1 MQQLTEPLEVPA
13 WLTRSPSDPASSAPA
28 ALRALVERGRNQN
41 RLITALTLLRL
52 EARAQRGKA
61 VVELGGQTIALPT
74 KRQVDSA
81 LAAVKQA
88 EKKVRVTVAEP
99 FEKIQEILR
108 FSFSRPGRGIG
119 RIFDSGPPA
128 LKGAE
133 IPLEYDDLFLPLTE
147 LDEVLARVRIAVEH
161 VTLLMTRHTLRD
173 ELKAYLVA
181 YAYDFENNRY
191 CDKEVA
197 DLITAAIQDVRDP
210 NKQYTDDALK
220 EWRNDHKELIEKA
233 KRTAAYELSLA
244 GYVVEEKDGQIVRVT
259 PPRDGDT

>member
-1 MQQLTEPLEVPA
+1 MSYQLTEPLKEPA
-13 WLTRSPSDPASSAPA
+13 WLTRSLDARR

-41 RLITALTLLRL
+41 RLITALTLLHL

-81 LAAVKQA
+81 LAAVKRA

-108 FSFSRPGRGIG
+108 FSRRPERGIG

-128 LKGAE
+128 LKGVDDL
-133 IPLEYDDLFLPLTE
+133 PDGYDDLFLPLTD
-147 LDEVLARVRIAVEH
+147 LDEVLTSVRIAVEH
-161 VTLLMTRHTLRD
+161 VKLLMTSHTLRD

-181 YAYDFENNRY
+181 HAYDFETGRY
-191 CDKEVA
+191 FDQEVA
-197 DLITAAIQDVRDP
+197 DLIDAATQETRKGLYTA
-210 NKQYTDDALK
+210 DAHK
-220 EWRNDHKELIEKA
+220 DWRHDHKELIEKA
-233 KRTAAYELSLA
+233 KRAAAHDLSLA
-244 GYVVEEKDGQIVRVT
+244 GYAVEEEAGRIVRVT
-259 PPRDGDT
+259 PPRDEDT